1 MSGINQMIKDYIKKN
16 KTDMKKMLILGG
28 TGGLGSQLVNILSSK
43 YDITSIGSK
52 DLDIRSKK
60 DCEEYFNINKFEI
73 VLNLSGTNYDSFIHK
88 LNDDQV
94 ESMIDVNI
102 KGSIN
107 IVSACLKQMRQDKY
121 GRIILISSI
130 LAQKNVMGTSVY
142 SSCKSFLDKFVKNI
156 SVENIGLGITANT
169 LQLGY
174 FDGGMT
180 YKIPNDNL
188 SSIRESIGLKRFGK
202 IEELSNT
209 INFIIENEY
218 VTGTNI
224 KIDGGIQ

>member
-1 MSGINQMIKDYIKKN
+1 
-16 KTDMKKMLILGG
+16 MLILGG
-28 TGGLGSQLVNILSSK
+28 TGGLGSQLTKIFCNK
-43 YDITSIGSK
+43 YDITSIGST
-52 DLDIRSKK
+52 DLDVTSKK
-60 DCEEYFNINKFEI
+60 DCEEYFKNNKFEI
-73 VLNLSGTNYDSFIHK
+73 VLNLSGTNHDSFIHK
-88 LNDDQV
+88 INEDQI
-94 ESMIDVNI
+94 ESMINVNV
-102 KGSIN
+102 KGTIN

-121 GRIILISSI
+121 GRIILISSV
-130 LAQKNVMGTSVY
+130 LSQKNVMGTSIY

-156 SVENIGLGITANT
+156 SIENIGLGITANS

-180 YKIPNDNL
+180 YRIPDCNL
-188 SSIRESIGLKRFGK
+188 TSIIESIGLKRFGK

>member
-1 MSGINQMIKDYIKKN
+1 
-16 KTDMKKMLILGG
+16 MKKILILGG
-28 TGGLGSQLVNILSSK
+28 TGGLGCQLAKLLSNK

-60 DCEEYFNINKFEI
+60 DCEEYFSNNKFEI
-73 VLNLSGTNYDSFIHK
+73 LLNLSGSNYDSFIHK
-88 LNDDQV
+88 LSDEQV
-94 ESMIDVNI
+94 ENMIDVNI

-107 IVSACLKQMRQDKY
+107 VVSACLKQMRQDKY

-130 LAQKNVMGTSVY
+130 LSQKNVMGTSIY

-156 SVENIGLGITANT
+156 SVENIGLGITANS

-180 YKIPNDNL
+180 YRIPDDNL
-188 SSIRESIGLKRFGK
+188 SSIINSIGLKRFGK

>member
-1 MSGINQMIKDYIKKN
+1 
-16 KTDMKKMLILGG
+16 MKKMLILGG
-28 TGGLGSQLVNILSSK
+28 TGGLGSQLANILSNK
-43 YDITSIGSK
+43 YDITAIGSK

>member
-1 MSGINQMIKDYIKKN
+1 
-16 KTDMKKMLILGG
+16 MLILGG
-28 TGGLGSQLVNILSSK
+28 TGGLGSQLLNILSSK
-43 YDITSIGSK
+43 YNITSIGSK
-52 DLDIRSKK
+52 DLDIRNKN
-60 DCEEYFNINKFEI
+60 DCENYFKSNKFEI
-73 VLNLSGTNYDSFIHK
+73 LLNLSGSNYDSFIHK
-88 LNDDQV
+88 LTDEQV

-107 IVSACLKQMRQDKY
+107 VVSACLKQMRQNKY

-130 LAQKNVMGTSVY
+130 LSQKNVMGTSIY
-142 SSCKSFLDKFVKNI
+142 SGCKSFLDKFVKNI
-156 SVENIGLGITANT
+156 SVENIGLGITANS

-180 YKIPNDNL
+180 YRIPDDSLL
-188 SSIRESIGLKRFGK
+188 SIKESIGLKRFGK

-209 INFIIENEY
+209 IEYIIENEY
-218 VTGTNI
+218 VTGSNI

>member
-1 MSGINQMIKDYIKKN
+1 
-16 KTDMKKMLILGG
+16 MKKILILGG
-28 TGGLGSQLVNILSSK
+28 TGGLGSQLVKILSNK

-60 DCEEYFNINKFEI
+60 DCEEYFENNKFEI
-73 VLNLSGTNYDSFIHK
+73 LLNLSGVNYDSFIHK
-88 LNDDQV
+88 LNDNQI

-107 IVSACLKQMRQDKY
+107 VVSACLKQMRQDKY

-130 LAQKNVMGTSVY
+130 LAQKNVMGTSIY

-156 SVENIGLGITANT
+156 SVENIGLGITANS

-180 YKIPNDNL
+180 YRIPDDNL
-188 SSIRESIGLKRFGK
+188 SSIRETIGLKRFGK
-202 IEELSNT
+202 IEELSDT

-218 VTGTNI
+218 ITGTNI